1 MSFGTRAESVKILD
15 YFYRFQPRFE
25 FEYGV
30 TDRLSAS
37 LYFNFDQTTA
47 ENNSFDSKS
56 FGFSSSSIELRY
68 RLTNPGEF
76 FVDPALYFEFA
87 YGGDELEYETK
98 AIFSKRINNFI
109 STINI
114 SSEIEREIIESEVE
128 SVFEITGGIMYDV
141 NPNFAFGIEL
151 RNHRVYEE
159 IYEEEE
165 SQATFVG
172 PTINFQ
178 TESFYITFNFLTQ
191 VAGSPSISKNLD
203 LIHHEMYEFRTIL
216 GVEL

>member
-1 MSFGTRAESVKILD
+1 MKLKQSF
-15 YFYRFQPRFE
+15 P
-25 FEYGV
+25 
-30 TDRLSAS
+30 
-37 LYFNFDQTTA
+37 
-47 ENNSFDSKS
+47 
-56 FGFSSSSIELRY
+56 
-68 RLTNPGEF
+68 
-76 FVDPALYFEFA
+76 
-87 YGGDELEYETK
+87 
-98 AIFSKRINNFI
+98 KRINNFI